1 MIKRFV
7 LLQCSVFFYV
17 CRGSCPFVPLFID
30 SRGCSFSVFSSND
43 CPKGVLSDDAHDSL
57 LTKLSKNQCV
67 SFLKFN
73 SMNPLSF
80 LINFI

>member
-17 CRGSCPFVPLFID
+17 SRKLSFVPLLID
-30 SRGCSFSVFSSND
+30 SRGCSFSVFLSNG

-57 LTKLSKNQCV
+57 LTKSSKNQRV

-80 LINFI
+80 SINFI